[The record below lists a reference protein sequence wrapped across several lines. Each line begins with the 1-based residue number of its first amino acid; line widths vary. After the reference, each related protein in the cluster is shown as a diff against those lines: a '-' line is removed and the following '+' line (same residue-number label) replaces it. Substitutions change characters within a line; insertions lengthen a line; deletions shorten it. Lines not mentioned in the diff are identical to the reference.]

1 MSEEKKIDMN
11 SIIKDDSDKK
21 KMKSKIHFE
30 ITFRQYLEEFLQKDS
45 KIAQNAHAR
54 LLEIIKYAGIEEIP
68 EEKRWMGADI
78 HYSLFDEL
86 YGVDRSIAQYVDHV
100 EAGAN
105 NASSGKL
112 LALIVGP
119 PGTGKSTA
127 VRILVN
133 ALEHYNRRP
142 VFVIKGCPK
151 FEEPLHLLPRNLQ
164 KEMEEKLNVRVEG
177 DLCSVCRHLLM
188 TKYQDADGTIRWWDV
203 PVETFTFS
211 KQARRGV
218 TSFEAEGEK
227 SSDVSALTGRE
238 NISITSVH
246 GYDHPRAYE
255 IGGEIPRAERGLC
268 EGRELLS
275 SDPDVLKIFFSVAE
289 EKELKISGSSF
300 PHLSVDT
307 NVIGHTNLA
316 VYKKFATN
324 KEYEGLHQRF
334 YLIFFPYPL
343 RVKDEVKTYKKL
355 IERNSDFIK
364 LKECHMAPGTLEL
377 AATFAVMSRL
387 IQSSKSKGIGLLTK
401 AKLYNGEMVL
411 SEIEIGDE
419 TLDVRGLIDEGQ
431 TSSDVAKREGMFGA
445 TPRDVL
451 AALNTVLVQ
460 ESRKAAGKKCLTPLS
475 AISALRNV
483 FEHRMGYSPEDLER
497 FKVLLFAGEGESV
510 MTEYRRYAVETVNRA
525 FLKTYKDLAQ
535 ELFTR
540 YIDEAVRYRA
550 MKRKFVKG
558 GQLELER
565 DNITGKLKEPD
576 EKFLRSIE
584 QHIPW
589 TESEAEIGRG
599 EILEHKANNP
609 DFSFESYRPLARAVE
624 KKLLSD
630 SREML
635 TAVLAIDKPKGSEEK
650 KRTDDLFD
658 SLKKKGFCEICAR
671 ETVEKVREFLRE

>member
-1 MSEEKKIDMN
+1 MSLDKKINLND
-11 SIIKDDSDKK
+11 IIKDDTDKK
-21 KMKSKIHFE
+21 KVKSGEHIE
-30 ITFRQYLEEFLQKDS
+30 IPFREYIEKYVAKDPY
-45 KIAQNAHAR
+45 IAQRAHAR
-54 LLEIIKYAGIEEIP
+54 LLEIINDAGVETIP
-68 EEKRWMGADI
+68 EEKRWMGTEV
-78 HYSLFDEL
+78 HYKLFDEL
-86 YGVDRSIAQYVDHV
+86 YGVDRALAQYVDHV
-100 EAGAN
+100 EAGASH
-105 NASSGKL
+105 ASSGKF
-112 LALIVGP
+112 LALVVGP
-119 PGTGKSTA
+119 PGTGKSTL
-127 VRILVN
+127 VRILAN
-133 ALEHYNRRP
+133 ALEHYKTRP

-151 FEEPLHLLPRNLQ
+151 FEEPLHLLPRNLRGD
-164 KEMEEKLNVRVEG
+164 MEEKLGVRIEG
-177 DLCSVCRHLLM
+177 DLCSICRHLLM
-188 TKYQDADGTIRWWDV
+188 TEYKDKDGTVRWWDV

-211 KQARRGV
+211 KQARRGI

-289 EKELKISGSSF
+289 EEELKISGSSF

-316 VYKKFATN
+316 VYKKFAAN

-343 RVKDEVKTYKKL
+343 RVKDEVKTYRKL

-387 IQSSKSKGIGLLTK
+387 VSSSKGKGIGLLTK
-401 AKLYNGEMVL
+401 AKLYNGEIVL
-411 SEIEIGDE
+411 SELDIDNDE
-419 TLDVRGLIDEGQ
+419 TFDVRGLIDEGQ
-431 TSSDVAKREGMFGA
+431 ASSDVAKREGMFGA

-460 ESRKAAGKKCLTPLS
+460 ESRKATGKKCLTPLS
-475 AISALRNV
+475 AISALRVV

-497 FKVLLFAGEGESV
+497 FKALLFAGEGESI

-535 ELFTR
+535 ELFNR
-540 YIDEAVRYRA
+540 YVDEAERYRA
-550 MKRKFVKG
+550 TKRKFVKG
-558 GQLELER
+558 QMEIER
-565 DNITGKLKEPD
+565 DTITGKLKEPD
-576 EKFLRSIE
+576 EKLLRSVE
-584 QHIPW
+584 QHIP
-589 TESEAEIGRG
+589 
-599 EILEHKANNP
+599 
-609 DFSFESYRPLARAVE
+609 
-624 KKLLSD
+624 
-630 SREML
+630 
-635 TAVLAIDKPKGSEEK
+635 
-650 KRTDDLFD
+650 
-658 SLKKKGFCEICAR
+658 
-671 ETVEKVREFLRE
+671 